1 MPPLPSSPTS
11 TVEDAQLLNGYVAER
26 SQEAFTELV
35 RRHVD
40 LVYATALRRV
50 GGDSHL
56 AEDIAQSVFADCARK
71 AASLRTRTSLAGW
84 LYRSTRFAAAQAV
97 RTEQRRRTHE
107 QEAHTM
113 NEISA
118 AGATHWER
126 LRPVIDEALDDLN
139 EGERE
144 AVLLRY
150 FENRPLAEVGARF
163 SISPDAARM
172 RVERA
177 LEKLRGRLARHGVD
191 STATALV
198 AAFASQS
205 GVAAPTGLSATIA
218 TEVFSQV
225 GMTAVATAGAWK
237 VATLG
242 LGKIL
247 AGCAVG
253 ALAIGV
259 VVYVAKPPHGQ
270 SEPPN
275 PSAPSATVEQ
285 NLPSPPPTQ
294 TASTPPTVARDGS
307 DAKTK
312 RGPIAI
318 NAAVERL
325 DQLVHL
331 TAAQKVQAADVFTS
345 ENDALQA
352 IASPEERLVEGM
364 PVRQNARTQ
373 IRALLTPAQQQ
384 IYDATPQRL
393 GGGSMQDTAAVAA
406 RIDKVVALTDD
417 QVAPVAAIYQ
427 QEADALRALSTDD
440 RASGQGKAIRQAAQA
455 QVRALLTPAQQQKFD
470 ANPNGAED
478 LAERAFVG
486 SFLKTSPAIAARLG
500 AITQLTLAGSAV
512 TIATTDEQLQFR
524 TGSYSYRV
532 QGSAGAETLKVYWE
546 KAPSAPVKIVKIEGR
561 AGETIQP

>member
-1 MPPLPSSPTS
+1 
-11 TVEDAQLLNGYVAER
+11 VEDAQLLNGYVAER

-56 AEDIAQSVFADCARK
+56 AEDIAQTVFADCARK

-107 QEAHTM
+107 QEAHIM

-150 FENRPLAEVGARF
+150 FENRPLADVGARF

-191 STATALV
+191 STAAALA

-205 GVAAPTGLSATIA
+205 AVAAPSGLGAAIVA
-218 TEVFSQV
+218 EVFSQV
-225 GMTAVATAGAWK
+225 GIAAAATAGAWK
-237 VATLG
+237 IATLG

-259 VVYVAKPPHGQ
+259 VVYVAKPPQ
-270 SEPPN
+270 VPPEPSN
-275 PSAPSATVEQ
+275 PSAPGATVDP

-294 TASTPPTVARDGS
+294 TASTPPAGAGDGGG
-307 DAKTK
+307 AKTK
-312 RGPIAI
+312 RGGMQI
-318 NAAVERL
+318 NAAIERL
-325 DQLVHL
+325 DKLVHL
-331 TAAQKVQAADVFTS
+331 TATQKTQAADVFIS

-352 IASPEERLVEGM
+352 IASPEDRLVNGM
-364 PVRQNARTQ
+364 PIRQNARAQ
-373 IRALLTPAQQQ
+373 IRVLLTPEQQQ
-384 IYDATPQRL
+384 IYDAAPQRL
-393 GGGSMQDTAAVAA
+393 GGGSMQDTAATAA

-417 QVAPVAAIYQ
+417 QVAPVATIYQ
-427 QEADALRALSTDD
+427 QENDALRALTAED
-440 RASGQGKAIRQAAQA
+440 RAGRPGTAIRQTTNAQI
-455 QVRALLTPAQQQKFD
+455 RALLTPEQRQKFD

-478 LAERAFVG
+478 LEERALVG
-486 SFLKTSPAIAARLG
+486 SFLKTSPVIAARLG
-500 AITQLTLAGSAV
+500 TITRVTPAGSTV
-512 TIATTDEQLQFR
+512 TFATNDELILAKA
-524 TGSYSYRV
+524 GNYVYRV
-532 QGSAGAETLKVYWE
+532 QGTAGVETLKVYWVKRPPE
-546 KAPSAPVKIVKIEGR
+546 AFKIVKIEGR

>member
-1 MPPLPSSPTS
+1 
-11 TVEDAQLLNGYVAER
+11 VEDAQLLNGYVAER

-50 GGDSHL
+50 GGDTHL

-84 LYRSTRFAAAQAV
+84 LYRSTRFAAAQAI

-113 NEISA
+113 NEITA

-177 LEKLRGRLARHGVD
+177 IEKLRGRLARHGVD
-191 STATALV
+191 STAAALA

-205 GVAAPTGLSATIA
+205 AVGAPSGLGEAIVA
-218 TEVFSQV
+218 EVFSQV
-225 GMTAVATAGAWK
+225 GMAAVATAGAWK

-253 ALAIGV
+253 ALGIGV
-259 VVYVAKPPHGQ
+259 VIYVTRPPRL
-270 SEPPN
+270 EPEPSN
-275 PSAPSATVEQ
+275 LSAPSAAMEQ

-294 TASTPPTVARDGS
+294 TASTPLTVARDGGG
-307 DAKTK
+307 DKTK
-312 RGPIAI
+312 RGGMNI

-325 DQLVHL
+325 DKLVHL
-331 TAAQKVQAADVFTS
+331 TAAQKVQATQIFTDQNSALLAFTS
-345 ENDALQA
+345 EEDRM
-352 IASPEERLVEGM
+352 IKGM
-364 PVRQNARTQ
+364 PVRQNARAQ
-373 IRALLTPAQQQ
+373 IHAILMPAQQK
-384 IYDATPQRL
+384 IYDTSPQRL
-393 GGGSMQDTAAVAA
+393 GGGAMQDAAAIASRV
-406 RIDKVVALTDD
+406 DKVVTLTDD

-427 QEADALRALSTDD
+427 KLSDALAALSPGD
-440 RASGQGKAIRQAAQA
+440 RASGQGASIWKAAKAE
-455 QVRALLTPAQQQKFD
+455 VRALLTPEQQQKFD
-470 ANPNGAED
+470 TNPNGAED
-478 LAERAFVG
+478 MEARAFVR
-486 SFLKTSPAIAARLG
+486 SILKTAAAVAARVG
-500 AITQLTLAGSAV
+500 TVARV
-512 TIATTDEQLQFR
+512 TPGESWVATTLVNEQPQAMK
-524 TGSYSYRV
+524 GNYVYKV
-532 QGSAGAETLKVYWE
+532 EGSAGTGTFKVSWE
-546 KAPSAPVKIVKIEGR
+546 KPAPSEPINIIKIEGS
-561 AGETIQP
+561 AGDTTQP

>member
-1 MPPLPSSPTS
+1 MS

-71 AASLRTRTSLAGW
+71 AASLRTRPSLAGW

-97 RTEQRRRTHE
+97 RTEQRRRNHE
-107 QEAHTM
+107 QEAYTV
-113 NEISA
+113 NELNA

-126 LRPVIDEALDDLN
+126 LRPVIDDALDDLN
-139 EGERE
+139 EEERE

-150 FENRPLAEVGARF
+150 FENRPLAEVGAKF

-191 STATALV
+191 STAAALI

-205 GVAAPTGLSATIA
+205 GVAAPAGLSAAIVA
-218 TEVFSQV
+218 GIFAQAGSA
-225 GMTAVATAGAWK
+225 AVVTAGAWK
-237 VATLG
+237 IATLG
-242 LGKIL
+242 AGKIL

-253 ALAIGV
+253 ALGIGV
-259 VVYVAKPPHGQ
+259 VVYVATPPRLEP
-270 SEPPN
+270 EPPTS
-275 PSAPSATVEQ
+275 SAPSATAERS
-285 NLPSPPPTQ
+285 LPPPPAQ
-294 TASTPPTVARDGS
+294 VESTPPALAFDGNA
-307 DAKTK
+307 AKAK
-312 RGPIAI
+312 RGPIDI
-318 NAAVERL
+318 DAAVERL
-325 DQLVHL
+325 DKLVHL
-331 TAAQKVQAADVFTS
+331 TAAQKTQAADVFTN

-352 IASPEERLVEGM
+352 IASPEDRLVEGM
-364 PVRQNARTQ
+364 PIRQNARAQ
-373 IRALLTPAQQQ
+373 IRALLTPEQQQ
-384 IYDATPQRL
+384 IYDAAPQRL

-427 QEADALRALSTDD
+427 QEADALRALSVDD
-440 RASGQGKAIRQAAQA
+440 RASGQGIAIRKAAQA
-455 QVRALLTPAQQQKFD
+455 QVRALLTLEQQQKFD

-500 AITQLTLAGSAV
+500 TITRLTLAGSTV
-512 TIATTDEQLQFR
+512 TTATTDERIQAKA
-524 TGSYSYRV
+524 GNYSYRV

-546 KAPSAPVKIVKIEGR
+546 KASPSAPFKIVKIEGR
-561 AGETIQP
+561 AGETIRP